1 MLDREKLRAEFREYI
16 NEASKN
22 YIKYNKELEDLLKK
36 KFPNEF
42 KSIVAIGSTIDVQFD
57 YKNKKEA
64 QKSSNVSDINKVIN
78 SIVKVSLNKASKDY
92 KNGIH
97 IESEDWQKDSDED
110 PHSLFVSFK

>member
-1 MLDREKLRAEFREYI
+1 MLDREKLRAEFREYL
-16 NEASKN
+16 NETNEN
-22 YIKYNKELEDLLKK
+22 YIKYKKELEELLKK

-42 KSIVAIGSTIDVQFD
+42 KYIVGIGSTIDVQFD

-78 SIVKVSLNKASKDY
+78 GIVKVSLNKSSKDY
-92 KNGIH
+92 KNGVH
-97 IESEDWQKDSDED
+97 IESDDWQKDSDED